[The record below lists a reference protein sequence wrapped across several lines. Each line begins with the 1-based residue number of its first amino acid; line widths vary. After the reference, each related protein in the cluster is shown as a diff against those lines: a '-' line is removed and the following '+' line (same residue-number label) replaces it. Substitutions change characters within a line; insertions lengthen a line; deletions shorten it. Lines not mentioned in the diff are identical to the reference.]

1 MPRQCTSFQYV
12 AAGTSEGA
20 AATRYAA
27 RRASRHP
34 ARTGDAARA
43 IRHSRKRGHAGA
55 CRPGKSSSGP
65 AGTARRLRR
74 TGRAVQGGTAQQ
86 FPKLDVGL
94 TRGRDT
100 SAIYTSGLSISV
112 TLPLF
117 NGNRGNIAIEKATRE
132 SLYEDY
138 VQRLDDAYAAV
149 QGITSNLQLLQRQLR
164 TARSSELALKTSLD
178 NARQASR
185 LRNLALPALA
195 GIESQYLTQ
204 RIATENLASAL
215 LQQHVALCTLIG
227 VSAIDHQPLQRAN
240 P

>member
-1 MPRQCTSFQYV
+1 
-12 AAGTSEGA
+12 
-20 AATRYAA
+20 
-27 RRASRHP
+27 
-34 ARTGDAARA
+34 
-43 IRHSRKRGHAGA
+43 
-55 CRPGKSSSGP
+55 
-65 AGTARRLRR
+65 
-74 TGRAVQGGTAQQ
+74 
-86 FPKLDVGL
+86 
-94 TRGRDT
+94 
-100 SAIYTSGLSISV
+100 V